1 MRWLGKSFINSIKL
15 SFQFLRFQ
23 RFLKL
28 LLVALLFLNLKAEKD
43 YFSLSLEELLQLE
56 VTSVTRSAAKFFHSP
71 ASIQIFTQEDFKY
84 FPGSRLSDV
93 LKAIVGAQSFQI
105 DKNSSMFSIRGS
117 VSQFANKLQI
127 LINGQNFTNFPF
139 SGAFWGDFDLPLSVI
154 ERIEILKGPAG
165 SVWGSNNVLGVVNI
179 ILKGFEQKSNHKGF
193 WSAGVSDG
201 KPVSTVLAS
210 VAFDS
215 SRRLTV
221 FGDGISRGASK
232 NTDVEELKPVDEL
245 SAGYFGASFLSEGEK
260 SKLKASVLRL
270 SDSKDS
276 WVNLIYPPKGPH
288 HYLKG
293 STSFDGTFVTL
304 APEMFFESFNLLSS
318 VSFAESDK
326 DYIFVKVL
334 DQIFSLDFR
343 LEKDIGWGKAVVGI
357 ASSYTRE
364 NSSNTEAFAFLPER
378 RVFTVRGVYSQL
390 EGSFGEEK
398 WSYVVS
404 ARLEDNSFTD
414 PNFSPNLRLGY
425 NISKDIFSWVSFG
438 QAFRLPSRI
447 ERDIKYGFREIPVSE
462 MISVLGVLLG
472 QSNVRAERLQGAD
485 LGARFAKWEKG
496 FLDVALFYYDFD
508 NLVTFS
514 PRQELIFDDYFDSLV
529 LPIDIV
535 NNGEGH
541 IRGLEI
547 FGSWVLS
554 DNIKCKFG
562 YSFATAGHS
571 TGPYKNDIIFIEP
584 GLRLPE
590 QAIIFYPEFSLTD
603 NVYASLLAKVQKG
616 DLTNALPFGSDDL
629 YFNADASVT
638 FSISSQDSLKFV
650 ARNLIHSDD
659 FESIAFAAYTVP
671 TAVERTL
678 EVIYTRQ
685 F

>member
-1 MRWLGKSFINSIKL
+1 MRWSGNSFLSSKL
-15 SFQFLRFQ
+15 STQFSLFQKFLR
-23 RFLKL
+23 LV
-28 LLVALLFLNLKAEKD
+28 LVALLFIKLKAEKD

-56 VTSVTRSAAKFFHSP
+56 VTSVTKSATKFFNSP

-93 LKAIVGAQSFQI
+93 LKAVVGAQSFQI

-154 ERIEILKGPAG
+154 ERIEILRGPAG
-165 SVWGSNNVLGVVNI
+165 SLWGSNNVLGVVNI
-179 ILKGFEQKSNHKGF
+179 ILKGFENKSDHKGF
-193 WSAGVSDG
+193 WAVGVSDG
-201 KPVSTVLAS
+201 EPLATVLAS
-210 VAFDS
+210 VTFDFN
-215 SRRLTV
+215 RHLTV
-221 FGDGISRGASK
+221 FGDSSFQSASEK
-232 NTDVEELKPVDEL
+232 TNVEGLKPVDES
-245 SAGYFGASFLSEGEK
+245 SAGYFGANFLAEGEK
-260 SKLKASVLRL
+260 SKLKASVLKL
-270 SDSKDS
+270 VDSKDS
-276 WVNLIYPPKGPH
+276 WLNLVYPPQGLH

-293 STSFDGTFVTL
+293 SSSFDGTFVNF
-304 APEMFFESFNLLSS
+304 APELFFEDFNLKTSI
-318 VSFAESDK
+318 SFAETDK
-326 DYIFVKVL
+326 DYIFVNVL
-334 DQIFSLDFR
+334 DRVFSLDFR
-343 LEKDIGWGKAVVGI
+343 LEKDLSWGKAVMGVS
-357 ASSYTRE
+357 SSYTRE
-364 NSSNTEAFAFLPER
+364 NSSNTEAFAFLPEK
-378 RVFTVRGVYSQL
+378 RVFSVRGIYSQL
-390 EGSFGEEK
+390 EGSFGGGK
-398 WSYVVS
+398 WNYVAS

-414 PNFSPNLRLGY
+414 PNFSPNVRLGY
-425 NISKDIFSWVSFG
+425 NISTDIFSWISFG

-447 ERDIKYGFREIPVSE
+447 ERDMKFGFQEIPVSE
-462 MISVLGVLLG
+462 TISVLGVLLG

-514 PRQELIFDDYFDSLV
+514 PREELIFDDYFDSLV

-535 NNGEGH
+535 NNGEGY

-547 FGSWVLS
+547 VGSWVLR
-554 DNIKCKFG
+554 DNIKFKFG
-562 YSFATAGHS
+562 YSFATAGDS
-571 TGPYKNDIIFIEP
+571 TGPYKNDIFFLEP

-590 QAIIFYPEFSLTD
+590 QTIIFYPEFSFTD
-603 NVYASLLAKVQKG
+603 NIHASFLAKLQKG
-616 DLTNALPFGSDDL
+616 DATDTLPFGSDEL
-629 YFNADASVT
+629 YFNADASIT
-638 FSISSQDSLKFV
+638 FSLSRQDSFKVV
-650 ARNLIHSDD
+650 ARNLIHTDD